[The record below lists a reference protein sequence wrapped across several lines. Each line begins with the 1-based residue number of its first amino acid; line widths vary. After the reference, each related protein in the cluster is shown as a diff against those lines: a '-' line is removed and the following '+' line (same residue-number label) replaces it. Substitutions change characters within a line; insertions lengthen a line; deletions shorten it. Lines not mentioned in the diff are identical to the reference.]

1 MKAVLFAILGYLLG
15 ALILFGVISFTYLN
29 MDVLSWSEGQRF
41 TLVWVPL
48 IGATVGF
55 FAGIKP

>member
-15 ALILFGVISFTYLN
+15 ALILFGVISFTFLN
-29 MDVLSWSEGQRF
+29 MDVLSWSDSQRF
-41 TLVWVPL
+41 ALVWIPL

>member
-1 MKAVLFAILGYLLG
+1 MKAALFAIIGYLLG

-55 FAGIKP
+55 FSGIKP